1 MLLTQMRNPVPAGL
15 LGILAPDS
23 SEWYVVLKFSEIGY
37 VKTYAG
43 ERIDTNQVLSALRHN
58 MELSNRER
66 AVRGQQILTYVNLV
80 RAPELDSAGHSLEFA
95 IRVESQ
101 SGQNVHQSMQLF
113 GRRGVLEAT
122 RVGGAQNG
130 SELVSLKGIMK
141 NITFRSGQDY
151 ADFEDGDK
159 IASMT
164 FTQLIAGGNDPGTL
178 AEKGRFAKWWDEL
191 TKPQKKIFGGLAFCV
206 VAAVVAFLVIREIR
220 SLKLHESF
228 PVYPSHG
235 TTNGKGRS
243 TRRSS
248 QRKRAFDYQ
257 KFYSDMMTQVS
268 TRSFS
273 RTDQQ
278 QNEETIET
286 SHEVVAASPEVAG
299 PSATASV
306 TSEFIAQQKEFIEE
320 QRRLMHQQAK
330 LIEERSKLIEEKNQ
344 ILAKQSE
351 MIDNQLL

>member
-1 MLLTQMRNPVPAGL
+1 
-15 LGILAPDS
+15 
-23 SEWYVVLKFSEIGY
+23 
-37 VKTYAG
+37 
-43 ERIDTNQVLSALRHN
+43 
-58 MELSNRER
+58 
-66 AVRGQQILTYVNLV
+66 
-80 RAPELDSAGHSLEFA
+80 
-95 IRVESQ
+95 
-101 SGQNVHQSMQLF
+101 
-113 GRRGVLEAT
+113 
-122 RVGGAQNG
+122 
-130 SELVSLKGIMK
+130 MK
-141 NITFRSGQDY
+141 NITFKSGQDY

-164 FTQLIAGGNDPGTL
+164 FTQLIAGGDDPGTL
-178 AEKGRFAKWWDEL
+178 AKQGWLAKWYEL
-191 TKPQKKIFGGLAFCV
+191 TLTQKKIFCGLVFCV
-206 VAAVVAFLVIREIR
+206 VAVVVAFLVIREIR

-235 TTNGKGRS
+235 ATNGKGRS
-243 TRRSS
+243 ARHSS
-248 QRKRAFDYQ
+248 QRKRTFDYQ

-273 RTDQQ
+273 RTDQR
-278 QNEETIET
+278 QNEETIEA
-286 SHEVVAASPEVAG
+286 SNESVAASPEVAG